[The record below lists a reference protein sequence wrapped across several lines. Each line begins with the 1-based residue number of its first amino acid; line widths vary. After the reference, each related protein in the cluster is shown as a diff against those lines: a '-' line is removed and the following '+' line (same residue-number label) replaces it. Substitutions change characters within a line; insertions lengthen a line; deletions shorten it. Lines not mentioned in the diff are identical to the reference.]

1 MTWGCLVRTLRPLKT
16 SQVFY
21 RLLYRL
27 RRRLES
33 SRFGWIRR
41 QTLPPPPYGLA
52 VRPNAI
58 ALPRIRKPSMT
69 PAARAAE
76 WIDGR
81 LTLLNER
88 LPFLGGDDWQ
98 MLGGRDHHRLWFHT
112 LHYHEW
118 LLDWGEGHADLL
130 ARYLADWLAVCQPGA
145 PGFTHYPW
153 NSYAIATR
161 LGNWSRLYHGLRPS
175 FWAARP
181 ELHGQFLESMAL
193 QAAYLDSHL
202 EWDLRANH
210 LLRDAL
216 GLAWAGRFFEGR
228 EATRWL
234 RRATRLAVDQAAEQ
248 VLRDGGHFERS
259 PTYHIQVMEDLL
271 SLALL
276 VKDPA
281 ARDALRQT
289 WRRMGYWLACVR
301 HPDGDVPLLNDGGL
315 GAGCEPGRMLELGE
329 CLGASIDAAPGQ
341 GGRHFP
347 DTGLVAW
354 HGRPWTVF
362 FDVGPV
368 GPDYQPGHGH
378 ADTLTVECSY
388 RGRRLFVDPGTY
400 AYDPDPR
407 RRYDRS
413 TRAHNTVAVDGQ
425 DSSEVWHVFRVGRRA
440 RPLGVSVE
448 MAAGG
453 MTAAASHD
461 GYDPLPGRP
470 RHGRRVIVREGGEFL
485 AVDRVSGEG
494 HHELEG
500 GFLLS
505 PEWGAAA
512 TGGGWLL
519 TCGAERVRL
528 KLQGPDGLALFDERR
543 PYHPGYGQEM
553 ETTRLGWRFEG
564 CLPIEVKAVCEEA

>member
-1 MTWGCLVRTLRPLKT
+1 MTWGCLVRTLRPLRT
-16 SQVFY
+16 SQLFY
-21 RLLYRL
+21 RVLYRL
-27 RRRLES
+27 RRQLES
-33 SRFGWIRR
+33 SRRGWVRR
-41 QTLPPPPYGLA
+41 HVLPAVPRGLA
-52 VRPNAI
+52 VRPNEVV
-58 ALPRIRKPSMT
+58 LPRMREPLMT
-69 PAARAAE
+69 SEDRAAE
-76 WIDGR
+76 WNDGR
-81 LTLLNER
+81 LTLLNEQ
-88 LPFLGGDDWQ
+88 LPFRGGEDWH
-98 MLGGRDHHRLWFHT
+98 MLGDRESHRLWFHT

-118 LLDWGEGHADLL
+118 LLDLGEAHADLL
-130 ARYLADWLAVCQPGA
+130 ARCLADWIAVCQPGA

-161 LGNWSRLYHGLRPS
+161 LGNWSRLYHGLPAS
-175 FWAARP
+175 FWAARQ

-228 EATRWL
+228 EARRWL
-234 RRATRLAVDQAAEQ
+234 RRATRLAVDQAEEQ

-271 SLALL
+271 SLAFL
-276 VKDPA
+276 VEDPA
-281 ARDALRQT
+281 ACAALGWT
-289 WRRMGYWLACVR
+289 WRRMGDWLAWVR

-315 GAGCEPGRMLELGE
+315 GSHDPGRMLELGRY
-329 CLGASIDAAPGQ
+329 LGGSIGGSPRQ
-341 GGRHFP
+341 GGRYFP

-354 HGRPWTVF
+354 HGRPWTLF

-440 RPLGVSVE
+440 RPLGVCVE
-448 MAAGG
+448 IATGS
-453 MTAAASHD
+453 MTAIASHT
-461 GYDPLPGRP
+461 GYDHLPGRP
-470 RHGRRVIVREGGEFL
+470 RHERRVIVQDGGEFL
-485 AVDRVSGEG
+485 AIDHATGGG
-494 HHELEG
+494 HHRLEG

-512 TGGGWLL
+512 TGQGWLL
-519 TCGAERVRL
+519 TCGADRVRL
-528 KLQGPDGLALFDERR
+528 RLQGPDGLALFDERR
-543 PYHPGYGQEM
+543 PYHPGYGREM

-564 CLPIEVKAVCEEA
+564 CLPTKVTAVCEEA